1 MIVPMSEKG
10 RRAAPLAKQPNK
22 EGPSNGSETF
32 SARFRALAGNFG
44 SLLQDA
50 DGLQGLD
57 DLINERLALR
67 EELERKD
74 AEIDRVKSE
83 AMKVRKKY
91 TEEVFQ
97 LGQEK
102 ETLESSLEVLITKV
116 GARHKAWEEDK
127 IRHEA
132 ESAEL
137 SRLKHRLSSAQDT
150 AQTLSAENEELRD
163 ELDQRRKEVKEQR
176 DYTAKLDSRI
186 QRRQLQLNETVS
198 DLKNCR
204 EVLHTMEEDLGL
216 LPLDEEQVAY
226 DFDELSAKVH
236 RIAWKYFYE
245 DGVAIPAAPISG
257 LQPPLSQIPQVAT
270 NSSAACCMRAAL
282 AEAVIAQEL
291 SESIF
296 KEYYNLN
303 RFIGIETGILVN
315 AIAALAKTHPVQAL
329 IVRAQL
335 TKACNSS
342 SDVAKIPA
350 RAAESVGTVL
360 GGWVGEDAPRRQRL
374 LEELEVLF
382 SDAMTLW
389 QPLQR
394 ARKRITTRIALS
406 ADLWDEEE
414 DKRDAY
420 DSASDDAHSIE
431 GGGMTST
438 ILGPMA
444 ILFPQILAGNECL
457 FHGNALFHTQ
467 HAVLAAA
474 RENSKSQQD
483 RQGVSAPRLRRT
495 NKNEARL
502 GRRPGSASAGT
513 VHHKKALNT
522 PTELSYVEAQA
533 SLSARGVTDS
543 AISKSSATA

>member
-1 MIVPMSEKG
+1 MTVPMSEKS
-10 RRAAPLAKQPNK
+10 RRAAPLAKQSSK
-22 EGPSNGSETF
+22 EGPNNGSETF

-67 EELERKD
+67 EELQRKD

-83 AMKVRKKY
+83 AIKMRNKY
-91 TEEVFQ
+91 TGDVFQ
-97 LGQEK
+97 LEQEK

-137 SRLKHRLSSAQDT
+137 SRLQHRLTSAQDT
-150 AQTLSAENEELRD
+150 AQKLSAQNEELRH
-163 ELDQRRKEVKEQR
+163 ELDQHRKEAKEQK
-176 DYTAKLDSRI
+176 DYIAKLDSRI

-204 EVLHTMEEDLGL
+204 EVLHTMEEELGL
-216 LPLDEEQVAY
+216 LPLDEEQAA
-226 DFDELSAKVH
+226 DDLDELSDKVH

-245 DGVAIPAAPISG
+245 DGVAMPAAPISG

-270 NSSAACCMRAAL
+270 DSSAARCMRAAL
-282 AEAVIAQEL
+282 AEAVVAQEL

-296 KEYYNLN
+296 TEYYNLN
-303 RFIGIETGILVN
+303 RFIGIESGILVN
-315 AIAALAKTHPVQAL
+315 AIATLARTHPVQAL
-329 IVRAQL
+329 IMRAQL

-342 SDVAKIPA
+342 RDVAKIPA
-350 RAAESVGTVL
+350 RAAESVATVL
-360 GGWVGEDAPRRQRL
+360 GGWIGEDAPRRQRL
-374 LEELEVLF
+374 LEELEAIF
-382 SDAMTLW
+382 SDAMAVW

-394 ARKRITTRIALS
+394 ARKRITTRMALS
-406 ADLWDEEE
+406 VDFWDEDE

-420 DSASDDAHSIE
+420 DNANDDAHSIE

-444 ILFPQILAGNECL
+444 ILFPQVLADNECL

-483 RQGVSAPRLRRT
+483 RQGVSTPRLRRT
-495 NKNEARL
+495 SKNEARL
-502 GRRPGSASAGT
+502 GRRPGSASAGA
-513 VHHKKALNT
+513 VHHKKPPNT
-522 PTELSYVEAQA
+522 PTELSYIETQA
-533 SLSARGVTDS
+533 SLSARGAADS
-543 AISKSSATA
+543 TISKSSATA